1 MKRALLASLTCFC
14 LLLPQSFA
22 GAAEPLP
29 ASPVPPPQA
38 VSPDTGTEAQGVK
51 ELLTVAADRA
61 VRAVA
66 RLDGFARNSSLR
78 IGMPSDLEHLPT
90 YIAKY
95 GYQPQIDAF
104 ILSLNRAAEKGATK
118 AAPLFVEA
126 IRETAF
132 DTPGKILSGGDTA
145 ATDYFRGKNSE
156 KLYNALKPA
165 IAAEMAEA
173 GVLRAYREMLAKY
186 DEESVLVFP
195 VDKWDFDMEGYVTG
209 KTLDGLFAT
218 MGGEEKRIRKEP
230 AARTTE
236 LLRQVFGA
244 PQ

>member
-1 MKRALLASLTCFC
+1 MTRALLASLTCFC
-14 LLLPQSFA
+14 LLLPLSFA
-22 GAAEPLP
+22 GAADPLP

-38 VSPDTGTEAQGVK
+38 VSPDAGTDAQGVK

-61 VRAVA
+61 VKAVA
-66 RLDGFARNSSLR
+66 KTDGFSGNKSIR
-78 IGMPSDLEHLPT
+78 IGIPDDLEHLPT
-90 YIAKY
+90 YIGKY

-118 AAPLFVEA
+118 AAPLFAEA
-126 IRETAF
+126 IRDTAF
-132 DTPGKILSGGDTA
+132 DAPGKILNGGDTA
-145 ATDYFRGKNSE
+145 ATDYFRGKISE
-156 KLYNALKPA
+156 KLFNAFRPA
-165 IAAEMAEA
+165 IAAGMNEA
-173 GVLRAYREMLAKY
+173 GVLRAYRELLAKY

-209 KTLDGLFAT
+209 KALDGLFAT
-218 MGGEEKRIRKEP
+218 MGVEEKRIRKEP

>member
-1 MKRALLASLTCFC
+1 MKRTLRASLICFW
-14 LLLPQSFA
+14 LLLPLSFA
-22 GAAEPLP
+22 GAADPLP
-29 ASPVPPPQA
+29 ASPAPPPQA
-38 VSPDTGTEAQGVK
+38 VSSDAGTGAQGVK

-61 VRAVA
+61 VKAVA
-66 RLDGFARNSSLR
+66 KTDGFAGNKAIR
-78 IGMPSDLEHLPT
+78 IGIPDEMEHLPT
-90 YIAKY
+90 YIGKY
-95 GYQPQIDAF
+95 GFQPQIDAF

-118 AAPLFVEA
+118 AAPLLAEA
-126 IRETAF
+126 IRESAF
-132 DTPGKILSGGDTA
+132 DAPGKILNGGDTA
-145 ATDYFRGKNSE
+145 ATDYFREKNSE

-165 IAAEMAEA
+165 IIAGMNEV
-173 GVLRAYREMLAKY
+173 GVLPAYREMLAKY

-209 KTLDGLFAT
+209 KTLDGLFST